1 MLKYTKLKIFI
12 ILAGFMSLSV
22 YGGGGNEDTSLPA
35 SVERSED
42 NLQ

>member
-1 MLKYTKLKIFI
+1 MLKHTKLKIFI
-12 ILAGFMSLSV
+12 IFTAFMNLSV
-22 YGGGGNEDTSLPA
+22 CGGGGKEDTSMPV